1 MFRETLQKALN
12 NTEKA
17 LGVLIMGTD
26 GITVEQVWK
35 NEAKPLNSEIVL
47 AEYTSLLRSARRV
60 GDELLFDRVREL
72 TISGDEVAFI
82 MRLVNSDY
90 YLAMVLETSGNFG
103 RGRYELVCAEMIL
116 LKELAL

>member
-1 MFRETLQKALN
+1 LSRFGKTKRR
-12 NTEKA
+12 
-17 LGVLIMGTD
+17 
-26 GITVEQVWK
+26 
-35 NEAKPLNSEIVL
+35 PLNSEIVL

-72 TISGDEVAFI
+72 TDFRRTRSRLLCA
-82 MRLVNSDY
+82 LVNSDY